1 MDERRKPISVF
12 AKFAFV
18 VFLLALP
25 IGFYVFIAAPLYIA
39 VFPAAGVPT
48 TSTLDPTETTLV
60 LSNGSFQTPISVPK
74 VYIDRWVDG
83 EDGHKYSVALHLILP
98 DLQPWRPAVEE
109 YRRKHGLT
117 KRETQRALRQQ
128 EMYLSLWGTDPG
140 SKGKF
145 VRNTRNVWMEKWVR
159 IGIYDDDHDLYKDNP
174 KVYRPRWYIVPRVLE
189 DQAYYV
195 RCFDLTPE
203 RKDWLCT
210 MYFYECESIRSYIA
224 YPMGRLSETASIH
237 RKAKNFTRKLCTS
250 DQSLS
255 NSN

>member
-1 MDERRKPISVF
+1 MEERRKPVSGF

-18 VFLLALP
+18 VFLLSLP

-39 VFPAAGVPT
+39 VFPMAGVPS

-83 EDGHKYSVALHLILP
+83 ENGHKYSVTLHLILP

-128 EMYLSLWGTDPG
+128 EMFLRLTGISYG
-140 SKGKF
+140 SKEKF
-145 VRNTRNVWMEKWVR
+145 VRNMEIEKWVR
-159 IGIYDDDHDLYKDNP
+159 VGPYDDDHDLYKDNP
-174 KVYRPRWYIVPRVLE
+174 KVYRPQWYIVPRDIE

-195 RCFDLTPE
+195 KCSDLARE
-203 RKDWLCT
+203 RKHVLC
-210 MYFYECESIRSYIA
+210 MMFFHECESLWSSLH
-224 YPMGRLSETASIH
+224 YPMGRLSETESIH